1 MVTPTASAPRSI
13 GAPIRS
19 VPARIP
25 TPAVVRVR
33 GLALL
38 LAVLAAA
45 CDEAPTAVSSGDE
58 TSPSTAVV
66 ASGQTANIEALVLAG
81 EAAWAAKDPAAYAA
95 LFADDAEFIS
105 PLGTYLHG
113 REAIRA
119 QHVLLYN
126 GPFLGST
133 LDIQIGRVAFLT
145 GTIAVVDLNY
155 TLTDYQFL
163 VPGLYETEPGIFRL
177 LVRWVVEKRGGTWL
191 VVAHQMTQVA
201 PTP

>member
-1 MVTPTASAPRSI
+1 MLCL
-13 GAPIRS
+13 PIL
-19 VPARIP
+19 V
-25 TPAVVRVR
+25 
-33 GLALL
+33 
-38 LAVLAAA
+38 AA
-45 CDEAPTAVSSGDE
+45 CDETPAALPSDEEASVSTSAVA
-58 TSPSTAVV
+58 T
-66 ASGQTANIEALVLAG
+66 GQTRHIEALVLAG

-95 LFADDAEFIS
+95 LFAENAEFIS

-133 LDIQIGRVAFLT
+133 LDIQVGRVAFLT
-145 GTIAVVDLNY
+145 GTIAVVDLSH
-155 TLTDYQFL
+155 TLTDYRFL
-163 VPGLYETEPGIFRL
+163 APGLYETEPGIFRV
-177 LVRWVVEKRGGTWL
+177 LVRWVVEKRGKVWQ